1 MKLSQLRAVLERY
14 PNTLPHFVLP
24 DGDSIP
30 PHAHVTEV
38 GYVAKNFID
47 CGGLTGK
54 SESVVLQT
62 HVGQDIDHRLTS
74 GTFAKILQLGE
85 RVLPHDQLEVEVE
98 YDCCVVA
105 QYPVSEVRPAG
116 DHLDVILGKR
126 HTQCLAQERQKAA
139 GAVVDACCAPSAVA
153 ACC

>member
-1 MKLSQLRAVLERY
+1 MKLSDLRAVLELH
-14 PNTLPHFVLP
+14 PNTLPSFVLP
-24 DGDSIP
+24 DGDFIP

-38 GYVAKNFID
+38 GHVVKNFID
-47 CGGLTGK
+47 CGGVTGK
-54 SESVVLQT
+54 SETVVLQT

-74 GTFAKILQLGE
+74 GTFAKILKLGE
-85 RVLPHDQLEVEVE
+85 RVLPHDQLDVEVE

-105 QYPVSEVRPAG
+105 QYPIEEVRPAR

-126 HTQCLAQERQKAA
+126 RTQCLAQERQKDA
-139 GAVVDACCAPSAVA
+139 GVVVDACCAPSAVA

>member
-1 MKLSQLRAVLERY
+1 MKLADLRAVLEEH

-38 GYVAKNFID
+38 GHVVKNFID
-47 CGGLTGK
+47 CGGVTGR
-54 SESVVLQT
+54 SETVVLQT
-62 HVGQDIDHRLTS
+62 HVGKDIDHRLNS
-74 GTFAKILQLGE
+74 GTFAKILKLGE

-105 QYPVSEVRPAG
+105 QYPVAEVRPAG
-116 DHLDVILGKR
+116 DRLDLVLGKR
-126 HTQCLAQERQKAA
+126 HTQCLAQERRKAA
-139 GAVVDACCAPSAVA
+139 AADSCCATATAS
-153 ACC
+153 CC